1 MSRTRTY
8 VTKETPEGVKVE
20 DITEVEESVMESVEG
35 YEQDPETEQKSEFIV
50 GIVID
55 CSRLRVRSYPE
66 LDANVICEI
75 DAGAQVVIDNAES
88 TEDFYKV
95 CTETGIDGYC
105 MQKFI
110 KID

>member
-1 MSRTRTY
+1 MSRKNYYATEIDSEGNAEVND
-8 VTKETPEGVKVE
+8 VTEE
-20 DITEVEESVMESVEG
+20 IEESINAVN
-35 YEQDPETEQKSEFIV
+35 TIT
-50 GIVID
+50 GIVSD
-55 CSRLRVRSYPE
+55 CKKLRVRNYPE

-75 DAGAQVVIDNAES
+75 DEGAHVAIDNSES

-105 MQKFI
+105 MKKFI

>member
-8 VTKETPEGVKVE
+8 VIKETPEGVNVE

-35 YEQDPETEQKSEFIV
+35 HEPDPETEQESESIV
-50 GIVID
+50 GIVSE

-105 MQKFI
+105 MKKFI

>member
-1 MSRTRTY
+1 MSRIRTY

-20 DITEVEESVMESVEG
+20 DITEVEESVMESVE
-35 YEQDPETEQKSEFIV
+35 EHEPEPETEQKSEFIV
-50 GIVID
+50 GIVIE

-105 MQKFI
+105 MKKFI